1 MTVELTVTKPTT
13 DGTIEKLVNIY
24 REIAL
29 LTEDAGSVVAD
40 AKEAGLDSSTIVKVA
55 KAIAL
60 DKIDKLKEQ
69 TDKLQEMIDEFA

>member
-1 MTVELTVTKPTT
+1 MTEEITVTKPTV

-40 AKEAGLDSSTIVKVA
+40 AKEVSLDSSTIVKVA
-55 KAIAL
+55 KAISL
-60 DKIDKLKEQ
+60 DKIDKLKKQ
-69 TDKLQEMIDEFA
+69 MDMLQEMIDEFA

>member
-1 MTVELTVTKPTT
+1 MTEEITVTKPTV
-13 DGTIEKLVNIY
+13 DGTIDKLVNIY

-69 TDKLQEMIDEFA
+69 TAKIQEMLDEFA

>member
-1 MTVELTVTKPTT
+1 MTEEITVTKPTV
-13 DGTIEKLVNIY
+13 DGTIDKLVNIY

-40 AKEAGLDSSTIVKVA
+40 SKEAGLDSSTIVKVA

>member
-1 MTVELTVTKPTT
+1 MTEEITVTKPTV

-40 AKEAGLDSSTIVKVA
+40 AKEVGLDSSTIVKVA

>member
-1 MTVELTVTKPTT
+1 MTEEIAVTKPTT

-29 LTEDAGSVVAD
+29 LTEDVGSVVAD